1 MGVASA
7 VSHWVRVSADAT
19 QVARDGA
26 EAVRAA
32 RAKNGQIATLILPAD
47 TAWTQA
53 EKAEPALPVPA
64 PHCPSDTQIAAAARA
79 LRTPGAALMVDH
91 RALYGGLS
99 LLAAKIA
106 RTAGCRLIAPYF
118 ISRLRR
124 GEGAVRMDR
133 LAYRVE
139 DNLKILAGV
148 TTLVLCGTTRPA
160 GFFAYPGKPGL
171 PENPDGR
178 VIDLCGPD
186 EDYERTLTLLAAQ
199 LGVSDADLPADAFQP
214 LARPDL
220 PSGPMRLDR
229 IAQAIA
235 ALLPHDA
242 IIIDEGITSSAAV
255 QAATEGARGHDWL
268 SLTGGAI
275 GDALPLAT
283 GAAVACPDRKVV
295 ALEGD
300 GSGMYTLQSLWT
312 MARERLD
319 VTVVIFANRGYQ
331 ILRLEMAA
339 VGATPG
345 RNAARMF
352 DVVEPTLDWV
362 ALAKGHGVDAIRVTD
377 TDQFVAAFSGAMTRK
392 GPFLIEVV
400 C

>member
-1 MGVASA
+1 M
-7 VSHWVRVSADAT
+7 
-19 QVARDGA
+19 
-26 EAVRAA
+26 
-32 RAKNGQIATLILPAD
+32 
-47 TAWTQA
+47 
-53 EKAEPALPVPA
+53 PA

-214 LARPDL
+214 LACPDL

-235 ALLPHDA
+235 ALLP
-242 IIIDEGITSSAAV
+242 
-255 QAATEGARGHDWL
+255 R
-268 SLTGGAI
+268 
-275 GDALPLAT
+275 
-283 GAAVACPDRKVV
+283 
-295 ALEGD
+295 
-300 GSGMYTLQSLWT
+300 
-312 MARERLD
+312 
-319 VTVVIFANRGYQ
+319 
-331 ILRLEMAA
+331 
-339 VGATPG
+339 
-345 RNAARMF
+345 
-352 DVVEPTLDWV
+352 
-362 ALAKGHGVDAIRVTD
+362 
-377 TDQFVAAFSGAMTRK
+377 
-392 GPFLIEVV
+392 
-400 C
+400 